1 MGACASAPAIPY
13 EIEAYFATVK
23 ANFPFIGN
31 MPFLILETKKPS
43 LSEPGKI
50 NHGWA
55 YVYAD
60 GPLPQEVSDE
70 FKFVAKEGS
79 TTAKADLA
87 DCPSTAL
94 LLTALVDKHGW
105 TLFSASAG
113 GSNRPFQ
120 QFILTK
126 PAAAA

>member
-43 LSEPGKI
+43 SSEPGKI
-50 NHGWA
+50 NH
-55 YVYAD
+55 AD

-113 GSNRPFQ
+113 GSNHPFQ